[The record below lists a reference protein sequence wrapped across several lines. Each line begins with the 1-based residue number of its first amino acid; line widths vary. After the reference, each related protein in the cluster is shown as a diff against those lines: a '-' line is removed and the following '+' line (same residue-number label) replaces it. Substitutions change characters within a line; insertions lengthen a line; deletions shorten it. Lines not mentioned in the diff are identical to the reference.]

1 MELLSQLGKTTTKQ
15 KRRIGRG
22 YGCKKGGHTSG
33 RGHKGDKGRGS
44 TPALFDGTKI
54 KKGWIKRLP
63 FLRGKHR
70 VLAKTKPQVINL
82 DYLEKNF
89 KDGDTVTFNFKAKIV
104 STGKITKKLIFKNIP
119 MSATAK
125 MKLEAVGATIE

>member
-15 KRRIGRG
+15 LRRVGRG
-22 YGCKKGGHTSG
+22 YGCKKGGHTAG
-33 RGHKGDKGRGS
+33 RGNKGDKGRGS
-44 TPALFDGTKI
+44 VPALFDGTKI

-70 VLAKTKPQVINL
+70 VLAKKKPQPISL

-89 KDGDTVTFNFKAKIV
+89 KDGATVTFDFYAKIV
-104 STGKITKKLIFKNIP
+104 ATGKITKKLIFKNIP

-125 MKLEAVGATIE
+125 MKLEAAGATIE